1 MYLEHTRKCFWPMVL
16 SMVLTGSAAPPTV
29 ETYRDY
35 PEWNLLP
42 KGIDF
47 DDEDDVAAIRQLV
60 DEGPVA
66 NEAMLAIV
74 RECDDSMI
82 VSRALA
88 TLRESAGDK
97 QPVVAELK
105 RIFEQRFP
113 PATRDA
119 SWIVDGIAAAISD
132 IGTENDMIVLAPML
146 TNPDIRLRIMGAR
159 YFGKRGGESA
169 IALLENAKS
178 QYAEGRFRQEIDAA
192 IAHIGIRLSKQKISE
207 VPPVESE

>member
-1 MYLEHTRKCFWPMVL
+1 MYNNTPIKFVCAVGMLFWVQQ
-16 SMVLTGSAAPPTV
+16 TV
-29 ETYRDY
+29 AESNGQKTYMKY

-47 DDEDDVAAIRQLV
+47 DDEDDIAAIQQLV
-60 DEGPVA
+60 DEGPAA

-105 RIFEQRFP
+105 RIFEQRYP
-113 PATRDA
+113 PATGDE

-132 IGTENDMIVLAPML
+132 IGTANDMDVLVPML
-146 TNPDIRLRIMGAR
+146 TNSDIRLRVMGAR
-159 YFGKRGGESA
+159 YFGKRGGQSA
-169 IALLENAKS
+169 IMVLENARD
-178 QYAEGRFRQEIDAA
+178 QYPEGRFRQEIDTA
-192 IAHIGIRLSKQKISE
+192 IANIAGRQAVQDAESSP
-207 VPPVESE
+207 VP